1 MPILM
6 LGCKGLLLQ
15 MRPFPLI
22 EKWFREKN
30 IFLCGPRKKVINLW
44 KGHKANNTRGES
56 CWRSFRGHYVTFR
69 FCINFEN
76 KFLFM
81 TPPTI
86 LSANVSRRT
95 KKKSYKKW
103 NLKVKLEKR
112 RVKFINDFYIHCWV
126 YLRLHWMRC
135 WTVIC
140 KNELLPPTS
149 ETNKLGNYL
158 YQVQILIR
166 INYWIE

>member
-30 IFLCGPRKKVINLW
+30 IFLCGPRKQVTNLW
-44 KGHKANNTRGES
+44 KGHKANNTRCES

-81 TPPTI
+81 TPLTI

-95 KKKSYKKW
+95 KKKSDTLVIGDW
-103 NLKVKLEKR
+103 TSWVMQIMVCSILSCSISFL
-112 RVKFINDFYIHCWV
+112 YIEPDIMEMIVCQFWA
-126 YLRLHWMRC
+126 RL
-135 WTVIC
+135 
-140 KNELLPPTS
+140 
-149 ETNKLGNYL
+149 
-158 YQVQILIR
+158 
-166 INYWIE
+166 